1 MCTLEKFKRPDYL
14 GGAACRVEADD
25 LLDALVED
33 REEWRTGPCSLL
45 WRRLDFVLGMIEQVT
60 WGNSTT

>member
-1 MCTLEKFKRPDYL
+1 MRIRLRLRELCGIRGT
-14 GGAACRVEADD
+14 ACHVEADD
-25 LLDALVED
+25 LLDARVED
-33 REEWRTGPCSLL
+33 REEQCTGPCSLL